1 MLIKFYIFLL
11 LMYLKNYIIIKVTIK
26 NLLLATKC
34 VIIENKVRISKK
46 LLYRKDKYNV
56 YFI

>member
-1 MLIKFYIFLL
+1 
-11 LMYLKNYIIIKVTIK
+11 MYLKNYIIIKVTIK